1 MTATYDL
8 IFSGETNDD
17 VGEAQ
22 VRKNVAALFK
32 ASPAQVEKLFSG
44 KTVVLKN
51 GLDEA
56 TAKKYQAALKKA
68 GAVCQLRPKQSEKA
82 PAPQPEPSPAVAPEP
97 KPSPEPSAS
106 DKTQISTPEAGIS
119 VEPAGTDVQDKKP
132 EPQYDVPDTS
142 NISLRPQSGYLV
154 DPAQDEPPPAPDTS
168 HITLDSQD

>member
-8 IFSGETNDD
+8 IFSGEINDN
-17 VGEAQ
+17 VEETQ

-68 GAVCQLRPKQSEKA
+68 GAICQLRPKQTENEAA
-82 PAPQPEPSPAVAPEP
+82 PHP
-97 KPSPEPSAS
+97 KPSPKAAPDPKASPKPSTS
-106 DKTQISTPEAGIS
+106 DKTQIDTPDTGIT
-119 VEPAGTDVQDKKP
+119 VAPAGADVQDKKP
-132 EPQYDVPDTS
+132 EPHYDVPDTS
-142 NISLRPQSGYLV
+142 SISLRPQSGYLV
-154 DPAQDEPPPAPDTS
+154 DPSQDEPPPAPDTS